1 MVLNS
6 NVMIKWQIL
15 PDDKYM
21 YSMSE
26 IMLEWNVI
34 ILIMTYIV
42 F

>member
-15 PDDKYM
+15 PDDKY
-21 YSMSE
+21 SMAE
-26 IMLEWNVI
+26 ILLEWNVI
-34 ILIMTYIV
+34 ILFMTYTG